1 LRLSAIGFRSSAWSR
16 IYYSNIEIAMN
27 ERERWIV
34 YPLLFLALGAALRD
48 KLVDRTMT
56 KSIVCQELLVV
67 DDQPLGRDPVLLARL
82 GPRNQPTPGGVPE
95 GELRLNGQVLLNGQV
110 VLNGDLQ
117 IVDRDPTVKQLLHR
131 LVVLGRGQIGAKN
144 ELGGLVMV
152 NGQVLVN
159 GVVNAAFY
167 AYQGQ
172 PIVPVLRGVVPG
184 ASIPAELLR
193 AIPEALAPRMPA
205 NVPEPAPSA
214 NSPEEATPV
223 PTSPSP
229 PAGDESKSEP
239 SAQPGAASDAKAADD
254 ATSEPAASSVPL
266 ADPGESR

>member
-1 LRLSAIGFRSSAWSR
+1 LDI
-16 IYYSNIEIAMN
+16 NAMS

-67 DDQPLGRDPVLLARL
+67 DDQPLGREPVLLARL
-82 GPRNQPTPGGVPE
+82 GRRDQPTPGGAPE
-95 GELRLNGQVLLNGQV
+95 GQLVLNGEVLLNG
-110 VLNGDLQ
+110 NLQ
-117 IVDRDPTVKQLLHR
+117 LVDGDPTVQQLLRR
-131 LVVLGRGQIGAKN
+131 LVTLGRGQFGPKN

-159 GVVNAAFY
+159 GIVNAAFY

-193 AIPEALAPRMPA
+193 AIPEALVPRVPADVPESAPPANSTNEAAPAPTAPPPAVPTDDASKDEPPAPAGAPRSGEKA
-205 NVPEPAPSA
+205 VNDAE
-214 NSPEEATPV
+214 
-223 PTSPSP
+223 
-229 PAGDESKSEP
+229 
-239 SAQPGAASDAKAADD
+239 AQPGAPSI
-254 ATSEPAASSVPL
+254 PL

>member
-1 LRLSAIGFRSSAWSR
+1 
-16 IYYSNIEIAMN
+16 MN

-67 DDQPLGRDPVLLARL
+67 DDQPLGREPVLLARL
-82 GPRNQPTPGGVPE
+82 GSRNQPTAGGVPDGLLE
-95 GELRLNGQVLLNGQV
+95 LNGQVLLNG
-110 VLNGDLQ
+110 DLQ
-117 IVDRDPTVKQLLHR
+117 LVDRDPTDQQLLRR
-131 LVVLGRGQIGAKN
+131 LVTLGRGEFGPKN
-144 ELGGLVMV
+144 EIGGLVMV

-184 ASIPAELLR
+184 GSIPAELLR
-193 AIPEALAPRMPA
+193 AIPEALVPRAPA
-205 NVPEPAPSA
+205 NIPESAPPENSPNAAAPTPTAPSPA
-214 NSPEEATPV
+214 NASK
-223 PTSPSP
+223 SKPSA
-229 PAGDESKSEP
+229 PAGAPQSGE
-239 SAQPGAASDAKAADD
+239 KAAND
-254 ATSEPAASSVPL
+254 AEVQPAAPSVPL